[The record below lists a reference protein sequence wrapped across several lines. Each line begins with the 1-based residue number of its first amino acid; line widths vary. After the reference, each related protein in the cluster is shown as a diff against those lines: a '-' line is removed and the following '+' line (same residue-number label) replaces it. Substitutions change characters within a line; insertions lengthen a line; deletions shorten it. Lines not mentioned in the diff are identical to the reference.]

1 MSTCVWII
9 GYFPPLATKFMYLKE
24 LIKKYSE
31 LFICRLFVD
40 MCLMVFGVLGL
51 KRVLIFYD
59 SGEGCALV
67 GPLRGEK
74 IPNGFKSFFKT
85 FKFWYILSQNISFIL
100 FFLQEEPAPRSWRS
114 WFILLKRYNFLF
126 FWNPK
131 IVHWSVK
138 SISFSPCSPFH
149 FLSWNNHGG
158 FHKDPKLW
166 FKIWFEI
173 IFCVVWCF
181 HSVACLLGMESTL
194 LGPKVSYFV
203 LPFSKSYL
211 LGFCR

>member
-1 MSTCVWII
+1 
-9 GYFPPLATKFMYLKE
+9 MYLKE

-85 FKFWYILSQNISFIL
+85 FKF
-100 FFLQEEPAPRSWRS
+100 
-114 WFILLKRYNFLF
+114 
-126 FWNPK
+126 
-131 IVHWSVK
+131 
-138 SISFSPCSPFH
+138 
-149 FLSWNNHGG
+149 
-158 FHKDPKLW
+158 
-166 FKIWFEI
+166 
-173 IFCVVWCF
+173 
-181 HSVACLLGMESTL
+181 
-194 LGPKVSYFV
+194 
-203 LPFSKSYL
+203 
-211 LGFCR
+211 